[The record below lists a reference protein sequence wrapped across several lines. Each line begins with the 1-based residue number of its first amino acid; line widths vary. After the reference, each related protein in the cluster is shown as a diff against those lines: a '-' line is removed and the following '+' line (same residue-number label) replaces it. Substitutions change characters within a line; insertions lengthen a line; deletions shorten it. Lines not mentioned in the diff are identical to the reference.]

1 MLLGAFSLIPKQDT
15 SSYVVIAKR
24 DLAHGQ
30 ILTID
35 DLELK
40 KFPKEIAPDEV
51 AKHLDQLLGMMIV
64 SRCPAGQLISLG
76 DICHPAKMAISLIPT
91 GYLRGLA
98 FANYIRYDLLASRT
112 SRLNY
117 RGRYHA

>member
-1 MLLGAFSLIPKQDT
+1 MYQFRLSNLFLIIAIAAMLLGAFSLIPKQDT

-51 AKHLDQLLGMMIV
+51 ANRLDQLLGMMIL
-64 SRCPAGQLISLG
+64 SRYPAGQLISLH
-76 DICHPAKMAISLIPT
+76 DICDPAEMS
-91 GYLRGLA
+91 GSVR
-98 FANYIRYDLLASRT
+98 D
-112 SRLNY
+112 
-117 RGRYHA
+117 